1 MIFVCRHQKFLINY
15 LENIFEIFFNF
26 DKILNFLDLL
36 IYGAY
41 VAWQEIKE
49 LQILIG
55 LANKVLKHLEVYFSC
70 VLQVHF
76 IINKFCHK
84 IWALF
89 WGVYWLFVFYIAYD
103 LKKIIKILEVKGGL
117 VVLTNEV
124 ENEPVFLCL
133 VSIEKYSKYFHG
145 LSKVQCPIMILVIF
159 FENSLTYFSV
169 GLYLNGV
176 QELDKV
182 FL

>member
-1 MIFVCRHQKFLINY
+1 M
-15 LENIFEIFFNF
+15 
-26 DKILNFLDLL
+26 DLL

-55 LANKVLKHLEVYFSC
+55 LIDKILKHLKVYFSC

-76 IINKFCHK
+76 FINKFCHK
-84 IWALF
+84 ICALF
-89 WGVYWLFVFYIAYD
+89 WMVYWLFVFYIAYY
-103 LKKIIKILEVKGGL
+103 LKKIIKILEIKTCL

-133 VSIEKYSKYFHG
+133 ISIEKYSQYFHG
-145 LSKVQCPIMILVIF
+145 LSKAQGPIMILVIF